1 MNNVKTKDIILI
13 ILFMTILL
21 LMISINKKLEKSNYH
36 SQQYIDADWCSDEI
50 TTLRDQVSDIWYLHK
65 LDE

>member
-21 LMISINKKLEKSNYH
+21 LMISINKKLQKSNYY